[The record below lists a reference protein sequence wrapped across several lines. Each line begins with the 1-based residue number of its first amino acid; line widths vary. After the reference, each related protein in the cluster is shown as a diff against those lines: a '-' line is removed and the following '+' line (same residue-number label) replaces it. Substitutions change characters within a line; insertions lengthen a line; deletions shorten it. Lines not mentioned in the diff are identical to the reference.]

1 MQPETQVS
9 QPEEQLV
16 ERRRGERVNQPQSV
30 TVSLDPPGKDLD
42 FHAVLV
48 NVSCSGLAI
57 RHWRKELA
65 VGQRVRIAFLA
76 KGEVLARV
84 MWNWAVGPVVIS
96 GLERVQESP
105 VIGFGPRPEV
115 EGGIAGPRTVS
126 RGWLLAALTGL
137 LFVVGWYFSSRGW

>member
-1 MQPETQVS
+1 MQPEAQVS
-9 QPEEQLV
+9 QEELHV

-105 VIGFGPRPEV
+105 VIGFGPRPEA
-115 EGGIAGPRTVS
+115 ESDGIAGPRTVS

>member
-1 MQPETQVS
+1 MERESQVNS
-9 QPEEQLV
+9 EEELVV
-16 ERRRGERVNQPQSV
+16 ERVTRPQSV
-30 TVSLDPPGKDLD
+30 TVSLDPPGRDLE

-105 VIGFGPRPEV
+105 IVGFGPRAEV
-115 EGGIAGPRTVS
+115 EGGMDAPRTVS